1 MHADSYDE
9 LDAHIAA
16 AGDIARASVPMG
28 MLLAWCTN
36 MQLLAQSVVAE
47 HEQLIL
53 RLRFHEVLGSELL
66 IACGGDLRR
75 DLFNANGQRFLDGF
89 YARYPSVFRSVFGDD
104 LYSVTDDLDNY
115 QILAKALAAEF
126 FAKPDS
132 EAGSGI
138 ELFKKV
144 SRWLKG

>member
-1 MHADSYDE
+1 MHADNYDE

-36 MQLLAQSVVAE
+36 MQLLAQSVVVE

-75 DLFNANGQRFLDGF
+75 ELFNARGQKFLDGF
-89 YARYPSVFRSVFGDD
+89 YARYPDVFRNVFGDD
-104 LYSVTDDLDNY
+104 FYGVTDSLDNY
-115 QILAKALAAEF
+115 QMLAKALAAEF
-126 FAKPDS
+126 FARPAS
-132 EAGSGI
+132 ETESGVGI
-138 ELFKKV
+138 FKKV